1 MLKTSPIGDLIIELS
16 EIDSTNNYAMRLIN
30 EGMAEHGMTIRADF
44 QTNGKGQHGNVWQA
58 QESKNL
64 LCSIILDTHGFQ
76 LEKQF
81 LLNTMACLAV
91 AETLVQQYFLQDV
104 SIKWPNDIYAGKRKI
119 AGILIE
125 NQIRGITW
133 SHAVIGI
140 GLNINQ
146 NNFEDL
152 NRATSISIE
161 TNKQFKIKQVNKVL
175 LKWINIYFQKF
186 SQNETDLLKHY
197 NQLLLHVGEEI
208 NFKRNFEYFKGKLLG
223 VNADGRIEIEI
234 NSKIKKFQHRE
245 IELIL
250 S

>member
-30 EGMAEHGMTIRADF
+30 EGMAEHGMAILADF
-44 QTNGKGQHGNVWQA
+44 QTNGKGQHGNIWQA

-64 LCSIILDTHGFQ
+64 LCSIILDTHGFP

-91 AETLVQQYFLQDV
+91 ADTLIQQYLLQDV

-125 NQIRGITW
+125 NQIRGVSW

-146 NNFEDL
+146 SNFEDL
-152 NRATSISIE
+152 NRATSILVE
-161 TNKQFKIKQVNKVL
+161 TKKEFKIKQVNKTL
-175 LKWINIYFQKF
+175 LKWINTYFQKF
-186 SQNETDLLKHY
+186 SQNESELLNYY
-197 NQLLLHVGEEI
+197 NQLLMHVGEEI
-208 NFKRNFEYFKGKLLG
+208 NFKKNYEFFKGKLIG
-223 VNADGRIEIEI
+223 VNKDGRIEIEV
-234 NSKIKKFQHRE
+234 NSKIKQFQHRE